1 MLHGLPW
8 WLGGKESGCHVMN
21 CIHLSWVLIYLE
33 FYPQLENN
41 QGIAND
47 KMVMNKTVWIT
58 FKLCQIIIL
67 LYSVGLVRVAIG
79 INKEINVVYK

>member
-1 MLHGLPW
+1 
-8 WLGGKESGCHVMN
+8 MN

-47 KMVMNKTVWIT
+47 KMVMNKAVWIT

>member
-1 MLHGLPW
+1 M
-8 WLGGKESGCHVMN
+8 KVMN

>member
-1 MLHGLPW
+1 
-8 WLGGKESGCHVMN
+8 MN

>member
-1 MLHGLPW
+1 
-8 WLGGKESGCHVMN
+8 MN

-47 KMVMNKTVWIT
+47 KMVMNKAGWIT

-67 LYSVGLVRVAIG
+67 LYSVGLVRVAIC

>member
-1 MLHGLPW
+1 
-8 WLGGKESGCHVMN
+8 MN

-33 FYPQLENN
+33 FYPQPENN

-47 KMVMNKTVWIT
+47 KMVMNKAVWIT

-67 LYSVGLVRVAIG
+67 LYSVGLVRVG
-79 INKEINVVYK
+79 TSINKEINGVYK